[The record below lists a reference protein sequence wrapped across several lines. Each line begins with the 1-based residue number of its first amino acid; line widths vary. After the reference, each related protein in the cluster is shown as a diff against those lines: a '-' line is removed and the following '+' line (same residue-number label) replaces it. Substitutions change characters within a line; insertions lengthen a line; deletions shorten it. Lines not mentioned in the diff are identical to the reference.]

1 MEMAEKDRPEDSE
14 PKKGGS
20 RLFSV
25 PAKLPIDGILLVVV
39 PFVAFVVLFLYVMGF
54 IPAQP
59 PIIHVVGGGLTAE
72 AVGQTESDAQ
82 EVTIPQPQSV
92 GEHTEGEILN
102 EAGTAMPAEIGTVAE
117 AEAATEIAALTD
129 SLAGPETPGEGQ
141 LTPETTETGDAL
153 ATEERE
159 KKVKQLAKVY
169 EQMNAT
175 SVAAIVTNMSDVEAI
190 GILSMMNPRSAAK
203 ILATLDPERAA
214 TLSLML
220 TD

>member
-1 MEMAEKDRPEDSE
+1 MAEKDRPEDSE

-20 RLFSV
+20 KLFSV

-39 PFVAFVVLFLYVMGF
+39 PFVAFVLLFLYVMGF
-54 IPAQP
+54 MPAQP
-59 PIIHVVGGGLTAE
+59 PIIHVVGGALNSELGLETE
-72 AVGQTESDAQ
+72 AKPQ
-82 EVTIPQPQSV
+82 EVTVPQPPGAQDQ
-92 GEHTEGEILN
+92 TEDSILEE
-102 EAGTAMPAEIGTVAE
+102 EAAAVPAETEAVPE
-117 AEAATEIAALTD
+117 AEAAGEVAAQAD
-129 SLAGPETPGEGQ
+129 SLAVAETPEEVRPA
-141 LTPETTETGDAL
+141 PEPTEPDDQVA
-153 ATEERE
+153 AEDKV
-159 KKVKQLAKVY
+159 KKVKQIAKVY